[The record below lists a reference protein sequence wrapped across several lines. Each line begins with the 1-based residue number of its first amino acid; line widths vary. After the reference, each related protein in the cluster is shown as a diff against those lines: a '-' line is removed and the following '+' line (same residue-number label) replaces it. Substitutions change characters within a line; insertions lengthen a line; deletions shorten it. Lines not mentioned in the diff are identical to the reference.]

1 MSRRALALRVALI
14 ALAAAGAAA
23 CTNGGERA
31 SEPPETTVPPTT
43 AQTTAPSPPPPFSTP
58 QERFALYDPPA
69 DELYPNGKRL
79 AGRVAQQLA
88 TFGPEA
94 SAGELARSVGA
105 VGPEA
110 AALERTVAPLVDPAR
125 RSSAEV
131 VYVQISGV
139 TATTLGT
146 MVLVRQHL
154 EDAGGRRESVVRAMD
169 VRLRR
174 TDGPW
179 SLDRVAS
186 VGGTPVER
194 PANVSPAAA
203 RVLDNPNIELPDT
216 ARWDIY
222 RGEIDDGLLRALA
235 GAADR
240 WRLAISVL
248 RSGHPR
254 NVWATRRVSA
264 HTVGLAADIYAVD
277 GTPVVSQQADGSRA
291 QQLVASFLAGGAT
304 QVGSPWALPPGGRR
318 SFTDRVHRDHVH
330 VQQTRIPAPRR

>member
-1 MSRRALALRVALI
+1 MSRRTLALRVALI
-14 ALAAAGAAA
+14 ALAAAGAAAA

-94 SAGELARSVGA
+94 
-105 VGPEA
+105 
-110 AALERTVAPLVDPAR
+110 AALERTVAPLLDPAR

-186 VGGTPVER
+186 VGGTAVER